1 MPKRSHILATAALL
15 SLSLPA
21 QAEETLMPVTA
32 IQRGME
38 GTCRTVFQ
46 GKTVE
51 PFGFKVLSL
60 MQGMLGPGQDVILTR
75 LTGEKA
81 EFTGVVAGMSGSPC
95 YINGKLIGA
104 LAYRFGNFTKEPIA
118 GITPIQNML
127 DIFKLPSAPNKM
139 APKTVYTPQSYRSN
153 LNHLQKAQSLSSS
166 GMQPI
171 ATPLSFGGFR
181 SDVLAQYQTDL
192 EKLGFQAV
200 LGGLSSPSSGSIAN
214 PDTPQS
220 LEMGGAVAGQLV
232 RGDLSIDGTGTV
244 SYIDK
249 NRVLAFGH
257 PFFNEGY
264 VQIPMAT
271 AYIHHILSSEAGSYK
286 MSQSGVEV
294 GTIVQDRL
302 TAIYGEIG
310 KRTPMIPMHIQ
321 VKDTAQVDPSQLKL
335 EVFQSPTMTPMLMA
349 MSIHNVLTS
358 RLNFNQG
365 GTLVLEGNINVD
377 GKKIQ
382 FQNDYAVAAGED
394 VVVTAVQDLAGSLFA
409 LWRNPYQKP
418 DIRGLELKV
427 TLKPQFQ
434 QAQINRIW
442 TDSDEVS
449 PGEAITLHVE
459 LSNWRNEKV
468 IRNFKVQIPAE
479 TPYGE
484 LSLLASDARS
494 LDALEASVNTGFS
507 GYDDLLEHLFSQR
520 KNTDLHF
527 ILITDEGGIAQQS
540 NLMPKLPAS
549 VQELLFTA
557 ETESMTIPIR
567 SPGSEQKI
575 ATGSDLVGNA
585 SLKLYVTAHAKAIN

>member
-1 MPKRSHILATAALL
+1 MPKRFHILAATALICSA
-15 SLSLPA
+15 SPA
-21 QAEETLMPVTA
+21 WAEEVLMPVPE

-75 LTGEKA
+75 LTGDKA

-127 DIFKLPSAPNKM
+127 DIFKLPLEPA
-139 APKTVYTPQSYRSN
+139 KTASNTYIPQTYQQS
-153 LNHLQKAQSLSSS
+153 LNQLQKT
-166 GMQPI
+166 QPAASAGFQRI

-181 SDVLAQYQTDL
+181 SEVLAHYQADL
-192 EKLGFQAV
+192 EKLGFQTV
-200 LGGLSSPSSGSIAN
+200 MGGISTPSAGSIAN
-214 PDTPQS
+214 PDMPDK
-220 LEMGGAVAGQLV
+220 LEMGGAVAGQMV

-286 MSQSGVEV
+286 MSQSGREV

-310 KRTPMIPMHIQ
+310 KKTPMIPMQIQ
-321 VKDTAQVDPSQLKL
+321 VQDSASVDPAQLKL
-335 EVFQSPTMTPMLMA
+335 EVFQSPSLTPMLMA

-358 RLNFNQG
+358 RLNYNLG
-365 GTLVLEGNINVD
+365 GTLLLEGSLNVD
-377 GKKIQ
+377 GQNLK
-382 FQNDYAVAAGED
+382 FRNDYTIEQGQD
-394 VVVTAVQDLAGSLFA
+394 VVIVAVQDLANSLFA
-409 LWRNPYQKP
+409 LWGNPFQKP
-418 DIRGLELKV
+418 DIRGLNLKV
-427 TLKPQFQ
+427 SLKPQQ
-434 QAQINRIW
+434 RQAQIRRIW
-442 TDSDEVS
+442 TDSDEIR
-449 PGEAITLHVE
+449 PGDSVTLHVE
-459 LSNWRNEKV
+459 LSNWRQERE
-468 IRNFKVQIPAE
+468 IRNFKMQIPAN
-479 TPYGE
+479 TPYGP
-484 LSLLASDARS
+484 LTLLAGDARAI
-494 LDALEASVNTGFS
+494 DGLEASVRTGFT
-507 GYDDLLEHLFSQR
+507 GYNDLLSHLFSQR
-520 KNTDLHF
+520 SNSDLHLL
-527 ILITDEGGIAQQS
+527 LITNEGGMAQHS
-540 NLMPKLPAS
+540 TLMAKLPAS
-549 VQELLFTA
+549 VQELLFTP
-557 ETESMTIPIR
+557 ETESLTIPIR
-567 SPGSEQKI
+567 SPGSEQRI
-575 ATGSDLVGNA
+575 ATDADLKGQA
-585 SLKLYVTAHAKAIN
+585 SLQLWVTSHAKAIN

>member
-1 MPKRSHILATAALL
+1 MPKRFHILAATALICSA
-15 SLSLPA
+15 SPA
-21 QAEETLMPVTA
+21 WAEEVLMPVHE

-75 LTGEKA
+75 LTGDKA

-127 DIFKLPSAPNKM
+127 DIFKLPPEPA
-139 APKTVYTPQSYRSN
+139 KTASNTYTPQTY
-153 LNHLQKAQSLSSS
+153 QQSLSQLQKTMPVASA
-166 GMQPI
+166 GFQRI

-181 SDVLAQYQTDL
+181 SEVLAHYQADL
-192 EKLGFQAV
+192 EKLGFQTV
-200 LGGLSSPSSGSIAN
+200 MGGISTPSAGSIAN
-214 PDTPQS
+214 PDMPDK
-220 LEMGGAVAGQLV
+220 LEMGGAVAGQMV

-286 MSQSGVEV
+286 MSQSGREV

-310 KRTPMIPMHIQ
+310 KKTPMIPMQIQ
-321 VKDTAQVDPSQLKL
+321 VQDSASVDPAQLKL
-335 EVFQSPTMTPMLMA
+335 EVFQSPSLTPMLMA

-358 RLNFNQG
+358 RLNYNLG
-365 GTLVLEGNINVD
+365 GTLLLEGSLNVD
-377 GKKIQ
+377 GQNLK
-382 FQNDYAVAAGED
+382 FRNDYTMEQGQD
-394 VVVTAVQDLAGSLFA
+394 VVIVAVQDLANSLFA
-409 LWRNPYQKP
+409 LWSNPFQKP
-418 DIRGLELKV
+418 DIRGLNLKV
-427 TLKPQFQ
+427 SLKPQQ
-434 QAQINRIW
+434 RQAQIRRIW
-442 TDSDEVS
+442 TDSDEVK
-449 PGEAITLHVE
+449 PGDSVTLHVE
-459 LSNWRNEKV
+459 LSNWRQERE
-468 IRNFKVQIPAE
+468 IRNFKMQIPAN
-479 TPYGE
+479 TPYGP
-484 LSLLASDARS
+484 LTLLAGDARAI
-494 LDALEASVNTGFS
+494 DGLEASVRTGFT
-507 GYDDLLEHLFSQR
+507 GYNDLLSHLFSQR
-520 KNTDLHF
+520 SNSDLHLM
-527 ILITDEGGIAQQS
+527 LITNEGGMAQHS
-540 NLMPKLPAS
+540 TLMAKLPAS
-549 VQELLFTA
+549 VQELLFTP
-557 ETESMTIPIR
+557 ETESLTIPIR
-567 SPGSEQKI
+567 SPGSEQRI
-575 ATGSDLVGNA
+575 ATDADLKGQA
-585 SLKLYVTAHAKAIN
+585 SLQLWVTSHAKAIN